1 MTEPTLKVT
10 CGAEA
15 PLPRGKQRRS
25 LLSKLHAALERRYL
39 EVESGS
45 GGSGG
50 GGGGGFY
57 PRS

>member
-1 MTEPTLKVT
+1 MRR
-10 CGAEA
+10 GA
-15 PLPRGKQRRS
+15 PLSQGRQRRS

-50 GGGGGFY
+50 GGSGSGGGGGGGGGFY